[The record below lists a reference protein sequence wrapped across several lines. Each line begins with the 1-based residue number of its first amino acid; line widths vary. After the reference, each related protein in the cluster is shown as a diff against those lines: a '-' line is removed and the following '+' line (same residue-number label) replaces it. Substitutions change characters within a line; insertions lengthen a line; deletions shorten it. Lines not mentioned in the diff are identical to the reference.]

1 MQHRPCRSMLYIPA
15 SKPRALE
22 KARHLRCDAIIF
34 DLEDAVAPD
43 EKDSAREGLRSAL
56 AAGDYRPRVRL
67 VRVNALDGPWGA
79 ADLEAVHGMDCDG
92 VLVPKASDPEQI
104 DAVAARIGVPIWA
117 MIETPAGVLAAAQI
131 CAHPSV
137 DGIVLGTNDLVKDL
151 GLRSRPD
158 RLPLMYALQSSLM
171 AARAA
176 GVVAIDGVYNAFRD
190 TEGFEFECRQGRD
203 LGFDGKSLIHPD
215 QIAAA
220 NEAFAPSMAEVA
232 LAKRQ
237 IAAHAA
243 AEAAGQGVAV
253 VDGSIVEALHV
264 EAARALLARA
274 KAITEIELS

>member
-34 DLEDAVAPD
+34 DFEDAVAPD

-67 VRVNALDGPWGA
+67 VRINALDGPWGT
-79 ADLEAVHGMDCDG
+79 ADIEAVNGMDCDG

-104 DAVAARIGVPIWA
+104 DAVAARIDLPIWA
-117 MIETPAGVLAAAQI
+117 MIETPAGVLAAARI
-131 CAHPSV
+131 CAHPRV
-137 DGIVLGTNDLVKDL
+137 EGIVLGTNDLVKDL
-151 GLRSRPD
+151 GLRTRPD

-190 TEGFEFECRQGRD
+190 TEGFKFECQQGRD

-243 AEAAGQGVAV
+243 AEEAGQGVAV